1 MNTPNNKRRRESCEK
16 MEKVFI
22 EMLQHNELDKIKVSD
37 ICKKAGVNR
46 TTFYSNYDDIYA
58 LADSIRTG
66 LEAQISEIYKDEISK
81 KYNSNDFGKLFR
93 HIKNNQVFYNTYFK
107 LGFDNNYKIVKFD
120 YRLAEQHF
128 GNKYIEYHC
137 EFFRAAITSI
147 IKMWLKNGCK
157 ESPEE
162 MAFII
167 RQEYQGRLEFCKEE
181 SNKSSQTINNS
192 KTV

>member
-1 MNTPNNKRRRESCEK
+1 MNTPNNKRRRESREK
-16 MEKVFI
+16 IEKVFI
-22 EMLQHNELDKIKVSD
+22 ELLRNNSLENITVSELCKIAK
-37 ICKKAGVNR
+37 INR
-46 TTFYSNYDDIYA
+46 STFYSNYDDIYA

-66 LEAQISEIYKDEISK
+66 LETQLDEVYQDEILNG
-81 KYNSNDFGKLFR
+81 YNSNDFEKLFR
-93 HIKNNQVFYNTYFK
+93 NIKDNKIFYNTYFK

-120 YRLAEQHF
+120 HKLAEQHF

-162 MAFII
+162 MADII
-167 RQEYQGRLEFCKEE
+167 RQEYRGRQETAGK
-181 SNKSSQTINNS
+181 
-192 KTV
+192 

>member
-1 MNTPNNKRRRESCEK
+1 MNTPNNKRRRESREK
-16 MEKVFI
+16 IEKVFI
-22 EMLQHNELDKIKVSD
+22 ELLRNNSLENITVSELCKIAK
-37 ICKKAGVNR
+37 INR
-46 TTFYSNYDDIYA
+46 STFYSNYDDIYA

-66 LEAQISEIYKDEISK
+66 LETQLDEVYQDEILNG
-81 KYNSNDFGKLFR
+81 YNSNDFEKLFR
-93 HIKNNQVFYNTYFK
+93 HIKDNQIFYNTYFK

-120 YRLAEQHF
+120 HKLAEQHF

-162 MAFII
+162 MADII
-167 RQEYQGRLEFCKEE
+167 RQEYRGRQETAGK
-181 SNKSSQTINNS
+181 
-192 KTV
+192 